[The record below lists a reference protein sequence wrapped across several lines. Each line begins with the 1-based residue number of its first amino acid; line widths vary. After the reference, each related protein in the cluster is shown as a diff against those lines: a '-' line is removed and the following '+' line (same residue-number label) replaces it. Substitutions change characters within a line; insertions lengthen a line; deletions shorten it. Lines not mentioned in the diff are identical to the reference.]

1 MRARGEAIID
11 SDNFWCDSIS
21 LGMWMLFLVI
31 GITGQLMLYDRPTMP
46 PAAMDHPA
54 VEMLDVD
61 LAPVADELVIGD
73 ADNPALDDSL
83 PPPPLAVME
92 EIPSAPPLTAVADPS
107 AVAFALPVEGPVQV
121 VDVENAAFYKP
132 SQDAQDYQIDGYSVE
147 SLVFG
152 HGDGRQPAPR
162 YPWKAVK
169 RGQEGSVGVAFC
181 VGKNGRVLSAEV
193 SRSCPWP
200 LLNESAL
207 NTVLHRWKFPAGAIR
222 YYEVLI
228 EFELQK

>member
-1 MRARGEAIID
+1 MRAQGEVIMD
-11 SDNFWCDSIS
+11 SDNLWCDSIS
-21 LGMWMLFLVI
+21 LGMWIMFLII
-31 GITGQLMLYDRPTMP
+31 GLTGQLILYHRPAMP
-46 PAAMDHPA
+46 PVVIDHPA

-73 ADNPALDDSL
+73 VNSHELDDSL
-83 PPPPLAVME
+83 PPPPMAVME
-92 EIPSAPPLTAVADPS
+92 DIPSAPPLTAVADPS
-107 AVAFALPVEGPVQV
+107 TVAFALPVEGPVQV
-121 VDVENAAFYKP
+121 VDVDKAAFSRP
-132 SQDAQDYQIDGYSVE
+132 SQVAQDYQTDGYSVE
-147 SLVFG
+147 TLVFG
-152 HGDGRQPAPR
+152 RGDGRQPAPR

-169 RGQEGSVGVAFC
+169 RGQEGSVGVVFC
-181 VGKNGRVLSAEV
+181 VGKNGRVLSAEI

-207 NTVLHRWKFPAGAIR
+207 RTVLHRWKFPAGAIR